1 MDFYQTNQ
9 SEGRKALKERLTKLE
24 LGKYGIGVHG
34 IDKGDV
40 SEKRNI
46 ATSIII
52 EGINLNGSKT
62 ILGTAISLGTN
73 YETGYMAN
81 EIAEYRFRNE
91 TVASIVIAVPTYI
104 QNSNQETIFLGFPQR
119 NTVRTGQQYQEHCIL
134 DRICTRLRKIPAEF
148 VLGYFLESVDGTE
161 HFVENPIHYSNLSD
175 EEKEAFYQNCA
186 VNMDDISKRFNEM
199 IVNGQVTDLE
209 VLKRRMEDVQIPTFL
224 VDNAIALAKKYG
236 VKEKTTDTVTEKGI
250 SE

>member
-73 YETGYMAN
+73 FEIGYMVN
-81 EIAEYRFRNE
+81 EISEYRFRNE
-91 TVASIVIAVPTYI
+91 NVASIVIAVPAYI
-104 QNSNQETIFLGFPQR
+104 QNSNQEMIFLGFPER

-134 DRICTRLRKIPAEF
+134 DRVCTRLRKIPAEF
-148 VLGYFLESVDGTE
+148 VLGYFCENADGTE

-186 VNMDDISKRFNEM
+186 VNIDDISKRFNDM
-199 IVNGQVTDLE
+199 IVNGQIEDLE
-209 VLKRRMEDVQIPTFL
+209 NLKRRMEEVQMPTFL

-236 VKEKTTDTVTEKGI
+236 VKTKSADITIEKDKIE
-250 SE
+250 

>member
-1 MDFYQTNQ
+1 MDFYQANQ
-9 SEGRKALKERLTKLE
+9 SEARKDLKERLTKLE

-34 IDKGDV
+34 IDKGNI

-46 ATSIII
+46 AISIIT

-81 EIAEYRFRNE
+81 EIAEYRFRTE
-91 TVASIVIAVPTYI
+91 KVASVVIAVPAYI
-104 QNSNQETIFLGFPQR
+104 QNSNQEKIFLGFPQR

-134 DRICTRLRKIPAEF
+134 DRICTRLGKIPAEF
-148 VLGYFLESVDGTE
+148 VLGYFLESTDGTE
-161 HFVENPIHYSNLSD
+161 CFVENSIHYSRLSD

-199 IVNGQVTDLE
+199 IANGQITDLE
-209 VLKRRMEDVQIPTFL
+209 TLKGRMEEVQMPTFL

-236 VKEKTTDTVTEKGI
+236 VKEKNIDTVTEKGI